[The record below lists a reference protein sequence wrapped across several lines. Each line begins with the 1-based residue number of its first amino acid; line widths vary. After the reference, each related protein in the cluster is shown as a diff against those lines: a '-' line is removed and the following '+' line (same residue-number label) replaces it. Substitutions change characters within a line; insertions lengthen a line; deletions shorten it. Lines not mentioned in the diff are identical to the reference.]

1 MEDNVIDI
9 YGYIDSVSM
18 DDNIVSPQHISK
30 QLKKMQD
37 AGNITVNINSNGGDV
52 FSGIAIYNMLKKHP
66 AHITVNIDGIAA
78 SIASVIAM
86 AGDQINMP
94 GNAVMMIH
102 NAWSV
107 MEGDS
112 KKMKKQAENLERIND
127 LIFNSYLSRKLEM
140 DKKELQSMMDEE
152 TWMTAREAKKYGFI
166 DKVVADSKAAATING
181 IFWGG
186 EMMRKYRNFRN
197 EEEEPE
203 TDREPTA
210 EDVVE
215 MLQEILDTVKD
226 IKDKMDGEEDNEEEE
241 KDEEGA
247 QNSFA
252 RLFNSM
258 K

>member
-102 NAWSV
+102 NAWSCLLYTSPSPR
-107 MEGDS
+107 D
-112 KKMKKQAENLERIND
+112 
-127 LIFNSYLSRKLEM
+127 
-140 DKKELQSMMDEE
+140 
-152 TWMTAREAKKYGFI
+152 
-166 DKVVADSKAAATING
+166 
-181 IFWGG
+181 
-186 EMMRKYRNFRN
+186 
-197 EEEEPE
+197 
-203 TDREPTA
+203 
-210 EDVVE
+210 
-215 MLQEILDTVKD
+215 
-226 IKDKMDGEEDNEEEE
+226 
-241 KDEEGA
+241 
-247 QNSFA
+247 
-252 RLFNSM
+252 
-258 K
+258 